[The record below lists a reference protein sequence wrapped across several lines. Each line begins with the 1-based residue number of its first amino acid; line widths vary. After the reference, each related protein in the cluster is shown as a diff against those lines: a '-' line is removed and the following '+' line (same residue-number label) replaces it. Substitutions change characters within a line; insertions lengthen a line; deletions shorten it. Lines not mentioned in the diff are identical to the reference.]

1 MKKFNIDKTKKEVFS
16 IRKLNVGVVTLAIMS
31 FSVFGSTIS
40 SHETQ
45 ASDNKVASQG
55 PTNSQDKVEATQESS
70 KNSINENIESVT
82 QATNDKKEPAVTNT
96 QCRK

>member
-70 KNSINENIESVT
+70 KNSINENI
-82 QATNDKKEPAVTNT
+82 
-96 QCRK
+96 

>member
-45 ASDNKVASQG
+45 A
-55 PTNSQDKVEATQESS
+55 
-70 KNSINENIESVT
+70 
-82 QATNDKKEPAVTNT
+82 
-96 QCRK
+96 

>member
-40 SHETQ
+40 S
-45 ASDNKVASQG
+45 
-55 PTNSQDKVEATQESS
+55 
-70 KNSINENIESVT
+70 
-82 QATNDKKEPAVTNT
+82 
-96 QCRK
+96 